1 MTAACAY
8 PCWRL
13 LRITVRQSVN
23 GILVNEWS
31 GFCQD
36 KEAYEVLNEE
46 GAFTAISQI
55 FLVEYITYF
64 DHTHPPLPSSSSTDP
79 SHQESGWKFNKRSI
93 LKIPKCGSGK
103 LKGEQLKQNG
113 GVQKLCRNLGGG
125 KKKKALDSN
134 YVAKQVCGLQLS
146 HSRSNQSHPAAL

>member
-1 MTAACAY
+1 MTSSSLVGDAEILRHGSAAGRSSRHVMTAACAY

-46 GAFTAISQI
+46 GAFTAIS
-55 FLVEYITYF
+55 
-64 DHTHPPLPSSSSTDP
+64 
-79 SHQESGWKFNKRSI
+79 
-93 LKIPKCGSGK
+93 
-103 LKGEQLKQNG
+103 
-113 GVQKLCRNLGGG
+113 
-125 KKKKALDSN
+125 
-134 YVAKQVCGLQLS
+134 
-146 HSRSNQSHPAAL
+146 